1 MAVDRANLP
10 EGLLS
15 DIKNYLQILWD
26 DPATNDRVTN
36 IIAGGMVYLNTKLG
50 TEADYT
56 VDGIP
61 RNLLQDYCR
70 YARDGALDVFE
81 NNYLALILAARDD
94 IAITAAA
101 QGAGT

>member
-15 DIKNYLQILWD
+15 DIKNYLQILWS
-26 DPATNDRVTN
+26 DPATDDRVTN
-36 IIAGGMVYLNTKLG
+36 ITAGGMVYLNTKLG

-56 VDGIP
+56 VDGLP
-61 RNLLQDYCR
+61 RNLLMDYCR

-81 NNYLALILAARDD
+81 NNYLALILAARDE
-94 IAITAAA
+94 IATAAA
-101 QGAGT
+101 TQGAGT

>member
-15 DIKNYLQILWD
+15 DIKGYLQITWD

-50 TEADYT
+50 AEVDYT

-81 NNYLALILAARDD
+81 VNFLPLILAARIDLM
-94 IAITAAA
+94 TGSTEGAA
-101 QGAGT
+101 QA

>member
-10 EGLLS
+10 EGLLN
-15 DIKNYLQILWD
+15 DIKNYLQILWN

-36 IIAGGMVYLNTKLG
+36 IIAGGMAYLNEKLG
-50 TEADYT
+50 IEADYT
-56 VDGIP
+56 IDGLP

-81 NNYLALILAARDD
+81 PNYLALILAARDK
-94 IAITAAA
+94 IAIEAAA
-101 QGAGT
+101 QGGG